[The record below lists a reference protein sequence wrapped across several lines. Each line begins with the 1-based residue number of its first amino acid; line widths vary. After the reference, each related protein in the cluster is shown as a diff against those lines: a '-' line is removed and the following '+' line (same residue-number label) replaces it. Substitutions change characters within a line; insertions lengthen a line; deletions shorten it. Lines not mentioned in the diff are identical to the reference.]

1 MSDEILAQ
9 VARTRRFRL
18 GVPRD
23 VTISPD
29 GGRVLFLR
37 AASGE
42 DPVTSL
48 WLFDVDSGDERLLAD
63 GAALAGGELSAAE
76 RAYRERARESAEGIV
91 GYATDADLGRVVF
104 TVDGALWTATVD
116 GARPVRLPAAGSAVD
131 PRLAPDG
138 RQVAYVSAGAL
149 RLVGADGTGDR
160 ALAEPETAD
169 VTYGLAEHVAAESM
183 HRLRGHWW
191 SPDSTRLLVS
201 RVDTA
206 AVRRWY
212 ISDPADPTRPPA
224 ERRYPSAGTTNADVS
239 LWCYPVGS
247 GDRVEIRWDRDT
259 FEYLAA
265 VTWAGDAPL
274 LLVQSRD
281 QRDVQVLR
289 ADPATGDT
297 ELVHA
302 DHDDAW
308 WELVPGLPAYTGSG
322 DLVWTVDDGDT
333 RRLTVGGKPV
343 TPPGLQVRDI
353 STVDGDAVLFRAST
367 DPTETHVYR
376 WRPDT
381 GPLCLT
387 EDTPGLHSG
396 QSAGGTL
403 VLTSHTMPGV
413 RVTVDRNGHP
423 PREIRSLASTPVLRP
438 RVTLHSFGERA
449 LRTAVLLP
457 TGFQRGSGRLP
468 VLLDP
473 YGGPGMQLAVAA
485 SAFYLTSQWFADQGY
500 AVLVTDGRGT
510 PGRGPRW
517 EKTIHHDK
525 LSFALQDQID
535 ALHAAA
541 DEYPELDLSRVVI
554 RGWSYGGYLAAAAV
568 LRRPDVFRA
577 AAAGA
582 PVTDPLL
589 YDSHWQERFLG
600 HPTEHPDVYHRNS
613 LIPDAPRLSRP
624 LLLIHGLADDN
635 VYVAHTLR
643 LSAALLA
650 AGRPHTVLPLTGI
663 THMAARED
671 VAVNV
676 PKLELEFLN
685 RALND

>member
-29 GGRVLFLR
+29 GQRVLFLR

-63 GAALAGGELSAAE
+63 GAALAGGELSPAE
-76 RAYRERARESAEGIV
+76 RARRERVRESAEGIV
-91 GYATDADLGRVVF
+91 GYATDADLSRVVF
-104 TVDGALWTATVD
+104 TVDGALWTVTVGGGD
-116 GARPVRLPAAGSAVD
+116 PVRLPAAGSVVD

-138 RQVAYVSAGAL
+138 RQVAYVSDGAV

-160 ALAEPETAD
+160 PLAEPETPD

-201 RVDTA
+201 RVDNA

-212 ISDPADPTRPPA
+212 ISDPADPTRPPT
-224 ERRYPSAGTTNADVS
+224 ERRYPSAGTANADVS
-239 LWCYPVGS
+239 LWCYPMDS
-247 GDRVEIRWDRDT
+247 GDRVEIRWDRT
-259 FEYLAA
+259 AFEYLAA
-265 VTWAGDAPL
+265 VTWHGDAPL

-281 QRDVQVLR
+281 QRDVLVLR
-289 ADPATGDT
+289 ADPATGET
-297 ELVHA
+297 SAVHA

-308 WELVPGLPAYTGSG
+308 WELVPGLPAYTESG

-333 RRLTVGGKPV
+333 RRLTVAGKPV

-353 STVDGDAVLFRAST
+353 STVDGNAILFHAST
-367 DPTETHVYR
+367 DPTETHLYR

-396 QSAGGTL
+396 QSAGATTVITSRTMSGT
-403 VLTSHTMPGV
+403 S
-413 RVTVDRNGHP
+413 VTVDRTGCP
-423 PREIRSLASTPVLRP
+423 LREIRSLASTPVLTP
-438 RVTLHSFGERA
+438 RVSLHVLGERA

-457 TGFQRGSGRLP
+457 TGFRRGSGRLP

-485 SAFYLTSQWFADQGY
+485 SGFYLTSQWFAEAGY

-517 EKTIHHDK
+517 EKSIHHDK

-577 AAAGA
+577 AVAGA

-589 YDSHWQERFLG
+589 YDTHWQERFLG
-600 HPTEHPDVYHRNS
+600 HPAEHPDVYHRNS

-650 AGRPHTVLPLTGI
+650 ANRPHTVLPLPGI
-663 THMAARED
+663 THMAASVD
-671 VAVNV
+671 VAVNL
-676 PKLELEFLN
+676 PKLELEFFN
-685 RALND
+685 RALTT

>member
-1 MSDEILAQ
+1 MNDEILVQA
-9 VARTRRFRL
+9 ARTRRFRL

-23 VTISPD
+23 VTVSPD
-29 GGRVLFLR
+29 GSRVLFLR

-48 WLFDVDSGDERLLAD
+48 WLFDVDSGRERLLAD
-63 GAALAGGELSAAE
+63 GAALAGSELSPAE
-76 RAYRERARESAEGIV
+76 LAHRERMRESAEGIIAY
-91 GYATDADLGRVVF
+91 GTDRALDRVVF

-116 GARPVRLPAAGSAVD
+116 SADPVRLPAAGSAVD
-131 PRLAPDG
+131 PRLDPAG
-138 RQVAYVSAGAL
+138 RLVAYVSDGAL

-160 ALAEPETAD
+160 PLAEPETAE

-183 HRLRGHWW
+183 GRYRGHWW
-191 SPDSTRLLVS
+191 SPDGTRLLVS
-201 RVDTA
+201 RVDNTA
-206 AVRRWY
+206 VQRWY
-212 ISDPADPTRPPA
+212 ISDPADPTRPPT
-224 ERRYPSAGTTNADVS
+224 ERRYPSAGTANADVS

-247 GDRVEIRWDRDT
+247 GERVEIGWDRKA

-265 VTWAGDAPL
+265 VTWDGDAPL

-281 QRDVQVLR
+281 QRDVLVLR
-289 ADPATGDT
+289 ADPATGET
-297 ELVHA
+297 APVHA

-308 WELVPGLPAYTGSG
+308 WELVPGVPACTGSG

-333 RRLTVGGKPV
+333 RRLTVAGTPV
-343 TPPGLQVRDI
+343 TPPGLQVREI
-353 STVDGDAVLFRAST
+353 STVDSDTVLFSAST

-376 WRPDT
+376 WQPGT
-381 GPLCLT
+381 GPRCLT
-387 EDTPGLHSG
+387 EDIRGVHSG
-396 QSAGGTL
+396 QTAGGTT
-403 VLTSHTMPGV
+403 VITSRTMTGT
-413 RVTVDRNGHP
+413 RVTVSAAGHP
-423 PREIRSLASTPVLRP
+423 QREIRSLASTPVLRP
-438 RVTLHSFGERA
+438 NLTLHSLGERA

-457 TGFQRGSGRLP
+457 TGFDRGSGTLP

-473 YGGPGMQLAVAA
+473 YGGPGAQRVVAA
-485 SAFYLTSQWFADQGY
+485 GSSYLTAQWFADQGY

-541 DEYPELDLSRVVI
+541 ERYPELDLARVAI

-568 LRRPDVFRA
+568 LRRPDVFRVA
-577 AAAGA
+577 VAGA

-589 YDSHWQERFLG
+589 YDTHWQERFLG
-600 HPTEHPDVYHRNS
+600 HPDEHPEVYQRNS
-613 LIPDAPRLSRP
+613 LIPDAAGLSRP
-624 LLLIHGLADDN
+624 LLIIHGLGDDN

-650 AGRPHTVLPLTGI
+650 AGRAHTVLPLAGI

-671 VAVNV
+671 VAVNL

-685 RALND
+685 RALAG